1 MSKNL
6 NKKTKKK
13 SSFKKKF
20 LISFSLTCIFIL
32 SIAAGG
38 IFAYSYGL
46 LYKIDQVELD
56 KDDLSANSYVSDNNI
71 KNIALFG
78 VDSSDGGYGRSDSIL
93 ILTID
98 KINNELKLSS
108 IMRDS
113 YVYIPGYGND
123 KITHAYAYGGPQLA
137 IKTLNENFN
146 LDIED
151 FATVDFESFPKII
164 DALGGIDINI
174 TQEEIDAYIN
184 INHHI
189 EHLNILN
196 QTSSP
201 LITTPGLQHVDGTQA
216 LAYSRIRYTDGGDSA
231 RTDRQRI
238 VLQNL
243 IEKLKETP
251 IKQYTSLL
259 NEFLPLIKTSLTS
272 NQILGIASDVLK
284 LNNSSIKQ
292 KTYPLQEDMIDS
304 MINGI
309 YYLQFNKN
317 NTINE
322 MHNFIFGNN
331 LEDTSM
337 ENTHSEAENSS
348 ENALIE
354 NIFPES

>member
-32 SIAAGG
+32 SIAGG

-174 TQEEIDAYIN
+174 TQEEIDA
-184 INHHI
+184 
-189 EHLNILN
+189 
-196 QTSSP
+196 
-201 LITTPGLQHVDGTQA
+201 
-216 LAYSRIRYTDGGDSA
+216 
-231 RTDRQRI
+231 
-238 VLQNL
+238 
-243 IEKLKETP
+243 
-251 IKQYTSLL
+251 
-259 NEFLPLIKTSLTS
+259 
-272 NQILGIASDVLK
+272 
-284 LNNSSIKQ
+284 
-292 KTYPLQEDMIDS
+292 
-304 MINGI
+304 
-309 YYLQFNKN
+309 
-317 NTINE
+317 
-322 MHNFIFGNN
+322 
-331 LEDTSM
+331 
-337 ENTHSEAENSS
+337 
-348 ENALIE
+348 
-354 NIFPES
+354 

>member
-6 NKKTKKK
+6 SINKKNKNKRTKKK
-13 SSFKKKF
+13 STFRRKF
-20 LISFSLTCIFIL
+20 LIAFSITCIFIL
-32 SIAAGG
+32 SIAGG
-38 IFAYSYGL
+38 LLTYSYGL
-46 LYKIDQVELD
+46 LGKINQVELD
-56 KDDLSANSYVSDNNI
+56 KNDLSANYYVSDHNI

-113 YVYIPGYGND
+113 YVSIPGYGND
-123 KITHAYAYGGPQLA
+123 KITHAYAFGGPQLA
-137 IKTLNENFN
+137 IKTLNQNFN

-151 FATVDFESFPKII
+151 FATVNFESFPKII
-164 DALGGIDINI
+164 DALGGIDIEV

-184 INHHI
+184 INSHI

-196 QTSSP
+196 QTNSP

-231 RTDRQRI
+231 RTERQRI
-238 VLQNL
+238 ILQ
-243 IEKLKETP
+243 KLVDKLQETP
-251 IKQYTSLL
+251 IKQYNSLL

-284 LNNSSIKQ
+284 LSDSPIKQ
-292 KTYPLQEDMIDS
+292 TTYPFQEDMIDS

-309 YYLQFNKN
+309 YYLQFNKDK
-317 NTINE
+317 TVHE
-322 MHNFIFGNN
+322 MHNFIFGN
-331 LEDTSM
+331 
-337 ENTHSEAENSS
+337 SEIQSTISS
-348 ENALIE
+348 N
-354 NIFPES
+354 